1 MVTRAVEEREQAP
14 TLSREKRAQ
23 QGWGIHNRRGF
34 TMIEMVIVISI
45 ILILVAVAVPM
56 YQQSMVRAREAVL
69 RDNLFTM
76 RSVID
81 QFTLD
86 KHRAPQSL
94 QELVSENYLRQLPID
109 PFTGSRDTWIEEM
122 EDFMLSIDQ
131 NQPGITNVRSGSDQ
145 IGTDGTP
152 YSSW

>member
-1 MVTRAVEEREQAP
+1 MVRRAITQGQARP
-14 TLSREKRAQ
+14 PSRGRLGLRRHECAT
-23 QGWGIHNRRGF
+23 RGF
-34 TMIEMVIVISI
+34 TLIEMVIVISI
-45 ILILVAVAVPM
+45 VLILVAVAVPM
-56 YQQSMVRAREAVL
+56 YQQSMLRAREAVL

-86 KHRAPQSL
+86 KQRAPQSL
-94 QELVSENYLRQLPID
+94 QEVVSEGYLRQIPVD

-122 EDFMLSIDQ
+122 EDYMLSVDQ

-152 YSSW
+152 YSTW